1 MAVMRRRPSLSAA
14 QARRVAIAAQGL
26 ARPRPAGSVS
36 RRQLRRLFAELG
48 AVQIDSVNV
57 LARAHYLP
65 AYSRLGDYPA
75 ATLDRLAYRDREI
88 FECWAHEASL
98 LPVVLHPLF
107 RWRMARTRDRFD
119 TWGGIARLAREQ
131 PGYVAGILA
140 EVRDRGPLTGGDLA
154 QPEVKRREHWGWNW
168 HDGKIALE
176 WLFRTGELAIADRRG
191 FQRVYDL
198 PERVLPARV
207 LDEPTPLAE
216 QAQRSLLLR
225 AASALGV
232 ATYGDLIDYFRMPK
246 PEGGQRVGEL
256 VDAGELLPVTVEGW
270 PMPGYVRPELQVPR
284 RVDARALVAPFDPL
298 VWERSRT
305 ARLFGFDYRI
315 EIYVPA
321 ARRVHGY
328 YVLPFLLGDRLVAR
342 VDLKADRRGGR
353 LLVRAAYAEPGT
365 DVGWVAA
372 ELAGELAAMAGWLGL
387 ADGIEVADRGDL
399 AGPLAAA
406 NAAAR

>member
-1 MAVMRRRPSLSAA
+1 MRRRQSLSAA

-26 ARPRPAGSVS
+26 TRPRPSGPAGT
-36 RRQLRRLFAELG
+36 RQLRRMFAELG

-65 AYSRLGDYPA
+65 AYSRLGGYPPA
-75 ATLDRLAYRDREI
+75 ALDRFVYRDVEA

-98 LPVVLHPLF
+98 LPIGLYSLI
-107 RWRMARTRDRFD
+107 RWRMTRTRERFD

-131 PGYVAGILA
+131 PGYVAGILG
-140 EVRDRGPLTGGDLA
+140 EVRERGPLTGGDLV
-154 QPEVKRREHWGWNW
+154 QPEPKRREHWGWNW

-207 LDEPTPLAE
+207 LHAPTPPADA
-216 QAQRSLLLR
+216 AQRALLLR
-225 AASALGV
+225 AADALGV
-232 ATYGDLIDYFRMPK
+232 ATYGDLADYFRMPK
-246 PEGGQRVGEL
+246 PDAKARVAEL
-256 VDAGELLPVTVEGW
+256 VEAGELEPIDVEGW
-270 PMPGYVRPELQVPR
+270 RASAYVRPWLRVPR
-284 RVDARALVAPFDPL
+284 RVGARALVAPFDPL

-321 ARRVHGY
+321 AKRVHGY

-342 VDLKADRRGGR
+342 VDLKADRQAGR
-353 LLVRAAYAEPGT
+353 LRVKAAYGEPGI
-365 DVGWVAA
+365 DVEHVTGELVA
-372 ELAGELAAMAGWLGL
+372 ELVAMAGWLGL
-387 ADGIEVADRGDL
+387 TGRVDVGGHGDL
-399 AGPLAAA
+399 ASPLDAAIAAA
-406 NAAAR
+406 A